1 MIIVNKIYFLKRIS
15 LLYHSLNA
23 SGNKNIMENHSNKN
37 IISKNN
43 NFNNEEVKSNSIKSN
58 KNYPKINHFINE
70 KEDRKEEIEFN
81 DNISLN
87 LINYICYKN
96 KKKDIIE
103 LFNLGNYFLRKR
115 MDIVHVFSL
124 LLITERILLKTYKNQ
139 IYSIIKKIKH

>member
-1 MIIVNKIYFLKRIS
+1 
-15 LLYHSLNA
+15 
-23 SGNKNIMENHSNKN
+23 MECHSNK
-37 IISKNN
+37 IRFSKDNN
-43 NFNNEEVKSNSIKSN
+43 SNNEDIKRNSLKSNENFPKINPFLKKEKEDNNEEL
-58 KNYPKINHFINE
+58 
-70 KEDRKEEIEFN
+70 EFN

-87 LINYICYKN
+87 LINYFCHKN

-139 IYSIIKKIKH
+139 IYSIYKENQTVNTKKMERKLISK